1 MPRRVH
7 FLIGDGEVSKLEQ
20 LDVDVSVTELK
31 KGGNLVHTEDFYPDE
46 RATSIEREL
55 AALYPNEEEQEAA

>member
-7 FLIGDGEVSKLEQ
+7 FLIGDGDEEKLEQ
-20 LDVDVSVTELK
+20 LDVDVTVTQLR

-46 RATSIEREL
+46 RATEIERQI
-55 AALYPNEEEQEAA
+55 ASLYPNKKESEEV